1 MSVAPGITVKL
12 KPKLKYLHNCQ
23 IVDVQ
28 ATKKTEQTLQI
39 FGRFLLVVH
48 FWNPN

>member
-1 MSVAPGITVKL
+1 MSVAPAITVKL
-12 KPKLKYLHNCQ
+12 KPKLRYLHSCQ
-23 IVDVQ
+23 IVALQ
-28 ATKKTEQTLQI
+28 GTKKTEQTLQI